1 MGGLIWLASYP
12 KSGNTW
18 TRAFLH
24 NYIRQGEGAHDIND
38 MTSLTSTDNAPGW
51 YRDLIDKPQEE
62 WTPEDVDRAR
72 PQAHQSIHDSADG
85 YVFLKSHSALVAH
98 NGVPMITMRLT
109 AGAIYIVRNP
119 LDVAVSYSHH
129 MSASLDETIA
139 LMGKP
144 GRWLEPHEKGV
155 YQILGSWSENVA
167 SWTGKPN
174 RSLFVMR
181 YEDMLAN
188 PYETFGELTGWLGLG
203 GDPAQLRRAVELSS
217 FAELQKQESAA
228 GFKEKPKNAEVF
240 FREGKAGQWQT
251 VLTRNQVR
259 RLLNDHRTQMARF
272 GYVEAAE
279 RFLATR
285 RPAPFLRQDQTQG
298 QDN

>member
-24 NYIRQGEGAHDIND
+24 NFIRQGEDTHDIND
-38 MTSLTSTDNAPGW
+38 MTSLTNTDNAPGW
-51 YRDLIDKPQEE
+51 YKDFIDKPLEQ
-62 WTPEDVDRAR
+62 WTPEDVAQAR
-72 PQAHQSIHDSADG
+72 PKAHKLIHDTSDG

-98 NGVPMITMRLT
+98 AGVPMITMSLT
-109 AGAIYIVRNP
+109 AGGIYIVRNP

-129 MSASLDETIA
+129 MDTSIDEAIA
-139 LMGKP
+139 LMGKT
-144 GRWLEPHEKGV
+144 GRWLDTHEKGV
-155 YQILGSWSENVA
+155 YQIMGSWSENVA

-181 YEDMLAN
+181 YEDMLAS
-188 PYETFGELTGWLGLG
+188 PLEVFGELVAWLQLPR
-203 GDPAQLRRAVELSS
+203 DPGRLRHAVELSS
-217 FAELQKQESAA
+217 FERLKQQEDKS
-228 GFKEKPKNAEVF
+228 GFKEKPATAERF
-240 FREGKAGQWQT
+240 FREGRAGQWQS

-259 RLLNDHRTQMARF
+259 RILTDHRAQMQRF

-279 RFLATR
+279 KFLAAAAQLAPLAR
-285 RPAPFLRQDQTQG
+285 RNSP
-298 QDN
+298 

>member
-24 NYIRQGEGAHDIND
+24 NYIRQGEGSHDINN

-51 YRDLIDKPQEE
+51 YRDLIDKPQEQ
-62 WTPEDVDRAR
+62 WTPEDIDRVR
-72 PQAHQSIHDSADG
+72 PQAHQNIHDSAEG
-85 YVFLKSHSALVAH
+85 YVFLKTHSALVAH
-98 NGVPMITMRLT
+98 GGVPMITMRLT

-129 MSASLDETIA
+129 MSTSIDETIA

-144 GRWLEPHEKGV
+144 GRWLEAHDKGV
-155 YQILGSWSENVA
+155 YQIMGSWSENVG

-181 YEDMLAN
+181 YEDMLAH
-188 PYETFGELTGWLGLG
+188 PLQIFGELADWLGLRG
-203 GDPAQLRRAVELSS
+203 EPAQLRRAIELSS
-217 FAELQKQESAA
+217 FAELKKQEAA
-228 GFKEKPKNAEVF
+228 SGFKEKPQNAEIF
-240 FREGKAGQWQT
+240 FREGKADQWKS
-251 VLTRNQVR
+251 VLTRNQIR
-259 RLLNDHRTQMARF
+259 RVLADHREQMVRF
-272 GYVEAAE
+272 GYAAAAE
-279 RFLATR
+279 KYLESQHLAPLL
-285 RPAPFLRQDQTQG
+285 RP
-298 QDN
+298 